1 MTDRTSIYIG
11 QALRRLLDERPEDK
25 ELWTRSG
32 LINTVAARYSEVCR
46 RHMPTL
52 TLAECPLT
60 NGLETEHGR
69 PERAITDPR
78 ETYLCTDDALL
89 EDYYLECDTRE
100 RAAGLKPADMPR
112 DHCPALRLEL
122 IQRLAERVLI
132 EVGLELFGGTPS
144 MALHLYGDKRQ
155 HMIDLLAGLA
165 ITAPGFR
172 NPLTGRTV

>member
-1 MTDRTSIYIG
+1 MDTPTPI
-11 QALRRLLDERPEDK
+11 
-25 ELWTRSG
+25 T
-32 LINTVAARYSEVCR
+32 AARALAAPARAYLLARAAAETMR
-46 RHMPTL
+46 ALADEIQRAI
-52 TLAECPLT
+52 LAECPLT

-78 ETYLCTDDALL
+78 EVFLCTDDALL

-112 DHCPALRLEL
+112 DHCPALHLEE